1 MMQQF
6 LLIHFVEAK
15 QNIRESWVDLSWSAR
30 RPIDTAAARTGS
42 GRSGPHLAQLI
53 QRWQQQQPGEQ
64 EEEERRRRKKKK
76 EGVLFPLASM

>member
-42 GRSGPHLAQLI
+42 WRSGPHLAQLI

-64 EEEERRRRKKKK
+64 EEEEEGRRRK
-76 EGVLFPLASM
+76 VFCSP